1 MTQPRRAVPYG
12 EIAVFVFCLLMLTL
26 QAGQATTQS
35 DPTPVDP
42 PCDARLLDVQ
52 EELVNT
58 QELLAE
64 WQARAIRAEA
74 RLARAAIA
82 DRRRALTPAAPAAK
96 DDSR

>member
-1 MTQPRRAVPYG
+1 MILRSFRRA
-12 EIAVFVFCLLMLTL
+12 LLVALAGACIL
-26 QAGQATTQS
+26 EARVAGQAS
-35 DPTPVDP
+35 APVP
-42 PCDARLLDVQ
+42 VEAPATCDARLLDVQ

-82 DRRRALTPAAPAAK
+82 DRRRALPSASPAEK
-96 DDSR
+96 DHRP